1 MRVTDPQNAGAGARE
16 AVHGGAGEKAP
27 VDGGRGT
34 AQIAAQR
41 QSSLWRTQRTD
52 PQAYAES
59 WHRRRKNQRGN
70 GKKFY
75 CKNHIFIPLNSL
87 FKKFLK

>member
-1 MRVTDPQNAGAGARE
+1 MRCFVLSRVRVTDPQNAGAGARE
-16 AVHGGAGEKAP
+16 AVHSGAGEKAP

-59 WHRRRKNQRGN
+59 WHRRSKNQRG
-70 GKKFY
+70 KKGDTVYFY
-75 CKNHIFIPLNSL
+75 VLSN
-87 FKKFLK
+87 